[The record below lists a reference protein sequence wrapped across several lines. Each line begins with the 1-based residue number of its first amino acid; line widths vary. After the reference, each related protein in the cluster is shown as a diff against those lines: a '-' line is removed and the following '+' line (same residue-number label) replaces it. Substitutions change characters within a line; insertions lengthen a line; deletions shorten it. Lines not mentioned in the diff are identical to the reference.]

1 MNAKE
6 YRVVILVLQL
16 TSYGT
21 LELSSMEQHV
31 EKVLVA
37 VYSQNDENL
46 EQNESQTFWSI
57 FSFIFFHFDLLLR
70 LWQSTL
76 CGSVLLAPALNH
88 CNLGSLV
95 SSPS

>member
-21 LELSSMEQHV
+21 LEVSSMEQHV

-46 EQNESQTFWSI
+46 EQNESQPFWSI
-57 FSFIFFHFDLLLR
+57 FSFIFFFILTCCSVSGRVLSVGLFFSHLL
-70 LWQSTL
+70 
-76 CGSVLLAPALNH
+76 
-88 CNLGSLV
+88 
-95 SSPS
+95 

>member
-37 VYSQNDENL
+37 VYSQNNENL
-46 EQNESQTFWSI
+46 EQNESQPFWSI
-57 FSFIFFHFDLLLR
+57 FSFIFFILTCCSVSGRVLSVGLFFSHLL
-70 LWQSTL
+70 
-76 CGSVLLAPALNH
+76 
-88 CNLGSLV
+88 
-95 SSPS
+95 